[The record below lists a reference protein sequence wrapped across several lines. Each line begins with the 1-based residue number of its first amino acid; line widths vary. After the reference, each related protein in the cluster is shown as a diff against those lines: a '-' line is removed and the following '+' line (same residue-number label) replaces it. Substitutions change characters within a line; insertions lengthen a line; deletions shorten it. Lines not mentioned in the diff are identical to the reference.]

1 MGKKEKTHE
10 EIIREEIAR
19 TRMPRGNELIG
30 YVDQLLG
37 GKRMYV
43 ECTDGRRRLCRVPGR
58 LKRRLWIREGDYVIV
73 QPWEVQGDE
82 RGDIIWKYKQ
92 HQVEY
97 LRRRG
102 YLKGIE
108 G

>member
-1 MGKKEKTHE
+1 MAKKEKTRE
-10 EIIREEIAR
+10 EMIQEEIAR
-19 TRMPRGNELIG
+19 TRIPRGKECIG
-30 YVDQLLG
+30 YVDQLVG

-43 ECTDGRRRLCRVPGR
+43 DCTDGKRRLCRVPGR
-58 LKRRLWIREGDYVIV
+58 LKRKLWIREGDYVIV
-73 QPWEVQGDE
+73 EPWDVQGDE
-82 RGDIIWKYKQ
+82 RGDIIWKYKP

-97 LRRRG
+97 LRSKG